1 MLEQQNYIVK
11 TSTGELKDLRQITFE
26 IEDSLAKYREKM
38 RLTRNEIIRLNA
50 LDLNASMPP
59 PKQSQVKRIS
69 IPEQD
74 IENESL
80 SKIGVNKT
88 TFVTVGNKSTEE
100 KFL

>member
-50 LDLNASMPP
+50 LDLNASIPA
-59 PKQSQVKRIS
+59 KQSQVKQIS

-88 TFVTVGNKSTEE
+88 TFVTVETKAQKK